1 MNKKTTLL
9 LICLLGCAS
18 LFAQQ
23 KTYKVDYSFFVSDEI
38 KNINLDSETDQ
49 DKRDLAMIA
58 LIASMFAEEGKPII
72 QLWTN
77 DDFLRIETQGPMEN
91 NIQIT
96 NKTTGESY
104 TLYPD
109 QEEYMVTPEISDKIL
124 NMGEELQ
131 LASELPLKFIANE
144 TKVIA
149 GKTCKLAQIEFGA
162 EVGHINVWYSEEVPT
177 AYWGD
182 YPYLKELPGAA
193 LEVISQGVGIQAL
206 SVTESTDAD
215 LFVIPEHYSLIES
228 FGDDSEWS
236 SSTDLGNDRYI
247 YIDEET
253 ELMGIVD
260 GEDKLL
266 TPVKYTLISPFED
279 NYSVAISEDHLF
291 GVLNIHGEEI
301 IPFQYPYLK
310 YEAESK
316 IFQFEENELYG
327 LMDPNGKVIAPAKY
341 NYLRTFS
348 ADKVIF
354 LEDEKY
360 GILDASGKEIVP
372 ATHEVILEIFDNQFI
387 AMNENDEFAFYSIA
401 DNKQTSEYYDF
412 LESAGTEG
420 LFRAIKNERHGFI
433 NAKGQVI
440 IPFRFDS
447 VTRFEGDKAE
457 VFDPD
462 TNEFYWINT
471 KGERIDAPE

>member
-9 LICLLGCAS
+9 LMCLLGCAS

-77 DDFLRIETQGPMEN
+77 DEFLRIETQGPMEN

-182 YPYLKELPGAA
+182 YPCLTELPGAER
-193 LEVISQGVGIQAL
+193 EVISQGVSSQAL
-206 SVTESTDAD
+206 SVVDARDAESLVVWDDHWHSDA
-215 LFVIPEHYSLIES
+215 FRAE
-228 FGDDSEWS
+228 GEWS
-236 SSTDLGNDRYI
+236 
-247 YIDEET
+247 
-253 ELMGIVD
+253 
-260 GEDKLL
+260 
-266 TPVKYTLISPFED
+266 IS
-279 NYSVAISEDHLF
+279 
-291 GVLNIHGEEI
+291 
-301 IPFQYPYLK
+301 
-310 YEAESK
+310 
-316 IFQFEENELYG
+316 
-327 LMDPNGKVIAPAKY
+327 
-341 NYLRTFS
+341 
-348 ADKVIF
+348 
-354 LEDEKY
+354 
-360 GILDASGKEIVP
+360 
-372 ATHEVILEIFDNQFI
+372 
-387 AMNENDEFAFYSIA
+387 
-401 DNKQTSEYYDF
+401 
-412 LESAGTEG
+412 
-420 LFRAIKNERHGFI
+420 
-433 NAKGQVI
+433 
-440 IPFRFDS
+440 
-447 VTRFEGDKAE
+447 
-457 VFDPD
+457 
-462 TNEFYWINT
+462 
-471 KGERIDAPE
+471 